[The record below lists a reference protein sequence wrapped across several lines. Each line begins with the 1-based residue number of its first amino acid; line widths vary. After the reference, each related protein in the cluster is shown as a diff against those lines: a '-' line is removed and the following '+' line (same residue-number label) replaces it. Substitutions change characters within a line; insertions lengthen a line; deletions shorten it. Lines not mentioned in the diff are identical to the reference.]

1 MPSSVAPRHTLAR
14 TIDQSTWGRALTPSQ
29 LALVLATASERSVA
43 VGEWVV
49 QVGEPAEHW
58 LGVIDGVLKM
68 QVGPPDGRTS
78 TLTGVGRGAWFGE
91 GSLLRHAP
99 FRYAVVALSDSRIA
113 QLPRATFEQLRQTS
127 LPFNH
132 HLQHL
137 MNARLGLFIGLLQT
151 DRLLDADARVA
162 HCLASLYNPDL
173 YPDPGPRLNFAQAE
187 VALLAGLSR
196 QRANAALQRL
206 AAAGLIEL
214 HSRGMTVRDLEG
226 LRRWGA
232 LPAGATA
239 PDAAHAHV
247 DAPGR

>member
-1 MPSSVAPRHTLAR
+1 MPASVSPRHTLAR
-14 TIDQSTWGRALTPSQ
+14 TIEQSTWGRSLTPSQ
-29 LALVLATASERSVA
+29 LARVLETASERPVA
-43 VGEWVV
+43 AGEWVF
-49 QVGEPAEHW
+49 QVGDPAEHW
-58 LGVIDGVLKM
+58 LGVIDGVLTM
-68 QVGPPDGRTS
+68 QVGAPDGRIS

-91 GSLLRHAP
+91 GSLLRHGP
-99 FRYAVVALSDSRIA
+99 FRYGVVALSASRVA
-113 QLPRATFEQLRQTS
+113 QVPRAVFEQLRQTS

-173 YPDPGPRLNFAQAE
+173 YPDPGPRLNFSQGE

-214 HSRGMTVRDLEG
+214 HSRGMSVRDLDG
-226 LRRWGA
+226 LRRWGSA
-232 LPAGATA
+232 PGAA
-239 PDAAHAHV
+239 
-247 DAPGR
+247 DAPG